1 MFEAVFESDNG
12 RTFVFGIRGSNYFAM
27 NIGEAVNAAIGTS
40 QGFAQIGETLENM
53 AVGGRSIDVSG
64 KLFGNIVE
72 RKNALRSVRQVG
84 YPKENEERNL
94 LSTFQNAWF
103 EEGGR
108 WKSVY
113 CCR

>member
-1 MFEAVFESDNG
+1 MENYMVYTPEAHIAITEVYAENGVVYLKFKKPKTQIYEVMTLDMF
-12 RTFVFGIRGSNYFAM
+12 
-27 NIGEAVNAAIGTS
+27 
-40 QGFAQIGETLENM
+40 LW
-53 AVGGRSIDVSG
+53 
-64 KLFGNIVE
+64 
-72 RKNALRSVRQVG
+72 
-84 YPKENEERNL
+84 NL